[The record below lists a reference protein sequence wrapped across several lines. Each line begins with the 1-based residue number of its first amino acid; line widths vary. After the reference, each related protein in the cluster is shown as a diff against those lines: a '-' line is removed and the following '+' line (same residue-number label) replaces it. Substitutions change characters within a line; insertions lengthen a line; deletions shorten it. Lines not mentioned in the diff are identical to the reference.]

1 MRTFLARLVLVTVAS
16 ASLAFPTALA
26 HAQPL
31 PLSALPT
38 AEGALIT
45 KSEAR
50 ALGIVGRVDREL
62 VYTHDEG
69 TPSDAPWLCDLDGD
83 AEVEATGAPTEF
95 EVEVFN
101 PGGKGYVVENELHG
115 YRDPE
120 AAQDAYQEIRRLSR
134 LCRGTVE
141 TTDGQDAATFRL
153 SHGQGNTKEG
163 RSFVWTYS
171 RALNSVD
178 ARDFTDNYV
187 TFTRIGSFV
196 QVIELES
203 LGRATGNL
211 SESQRSEARKL
222 TGVLAAR
229 ARVLLPR

>member
-1 MRTFLARLVLVTVAS
+1 MRTSLVH
-16 ASLAFPTALA
+16 LAFVTAAAVSVSLLAVPA

-38 AEGALIT
+38 AKGALIT
-45 KSEAR
+45 KGEAH

-62 VYTHDEG
+62 VYTHAEG
-69 TPSDAPWLCDLDGD
+69 APSDAPWLCDLNGE

-101 PGGKGYVVENELHG
+101 RGSKGYVVENELHG
-115 YRDPE
+115 YIDPE
-120 AAQDAYQEIRRLSR
+120 ASRDTYREIRQLAR
-134 LCRGTVE
+134 LCRGTVV

-153 SHGQGNTKEG
+153 THGQGRTKEG
-163 RSFVWTYS
+163 RPFVWTYS
-171 RALNSVD
+171 RALSSVD
-178 ARDFTDNYV
+178 SRDFTDNYV

-196 QVIELES
+196 QVVELES
-203 LGRATGNL
+203 FGRATGNL
-211 SESQRSEARKL
+211 SESQRREARKV
-222 TGVLAAR
+222 TGVLAER

>member
-1 MRTFLARLVLVTVAS
+1 MRISLAQLVLVTS
-16 ASLAFPTALA
+16 ASVALSLMA
-26 HAQPL
+26 IPAQAQPL

-38 AEGALIT
+38 AKGALIT

-62 VYTHDEG
+62 VYTYDEG
-69 TPSDAPWLCDLDGD
+69 APSDAPWLCDLDGD

-115 YRDPE
+115 YADPG
-120 AAQDAYQEIRRLSR
+120 AARDAYREIRRLSR

-153 SHGQGNTKEG
+153 SHGQGKTKYG
-163 RSFVWTYS
+163 RPFVWTYS
-171 RALNSVD
+171 RALDSVD
-178 ARDFTDNYV
+178 PRDFTDNYI

-196 QVIELES
+196 QVVELES
-203 LGRATGNL
+203 LGRDTGNL
-211 SESQRSEARKL
+211 SESQRREARKV
-222 TGVLAAR
+222 TGVLAER